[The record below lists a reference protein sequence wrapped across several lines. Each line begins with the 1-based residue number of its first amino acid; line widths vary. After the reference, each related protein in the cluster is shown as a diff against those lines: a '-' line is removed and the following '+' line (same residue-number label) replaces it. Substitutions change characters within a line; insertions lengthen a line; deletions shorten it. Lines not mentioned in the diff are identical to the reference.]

1 MILDNLILVNLIFRQ
16 IILSKFWFQSLQGK
30 QIHTFK
36 ERRVAMH
43 KLYMLRDTLC
53 EELEEVAKKG
63 SISTSDLDTID
74 KLAHS
79 IKNLDKILMGEGSY
93 NSYGYDRSMMAA
105 MLVEVEMVM
114 DATMK
119 EEVVIIV
126 EKTIVEI

>member
-1 MILDNLILVNLIFRQ
+1 
-16 IILSKFWFQSLQGK
+16 
-30 QIHTFK
+30 
-36 ERRVAMH
+36 MH

-105 MLVEVEMVM
+105 MLVEVEMEIVM